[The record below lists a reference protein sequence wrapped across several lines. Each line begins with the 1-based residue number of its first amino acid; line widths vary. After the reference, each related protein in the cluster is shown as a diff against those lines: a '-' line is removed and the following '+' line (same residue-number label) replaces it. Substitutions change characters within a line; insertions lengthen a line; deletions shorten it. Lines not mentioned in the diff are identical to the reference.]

1 MGLVNDR
8 KAAAPS
14 ANRGERS
21 RRVRHAANGPEGGT
35 DWTRVNWRK
44 ANRAVR
50 ALRQRIFRAAQ
61 RGDLRAVHSLQK
73 LMLRSYANTLVS
85 VRRVTQLNTGRH
97 TPGVD
102 QVVVKT
108 PRARGRLV
116 DLLCTTQP
124 WRARPARRLFI
135 PKANGRLR
143 PLGIPTVLDRCLQA
157 RVKNALEPAWEA
169 RFEGTSY
176 GFRPGRGCHDAIAKV
191 YLLANSKGRKPWV
204 VDADIKGAFDHISH
218 SYLLAALG
226 PFPGRALIKQWL
238 EAGYLDDGGF
248 HPTDAGTGQGAVI
261 SPLLANIAL
270 HGMEAALGVQRTRAG
285 GIKGNRAVVR
295 YADDFVVFCETRED
309 AEAVMGVLTAWLA
322 ERGLTLSEEKTRI
335 VHLSEGFDFLGFTV
349 RRYRSPRAKAGY
361 QLFITPS
368 KAAVTKVRRD
378 LGGIWKHQVGANA
391 AAVLA
396 ALNPR
401 IRGWANYFRVGVAS
415 RTFSSLDNW
424 MFLRAVRWVNRT
436 HPHKPDAWRR
446 ARYWGPL
453 NPQRADAWVFGNK
466 DTGAYLLK
474 FKWFTIER
482 HVIVRGTASPDDP
495 SLRAYWLAR
504 QRARAKALP
513 PSVQQLAER
522 QRGVCLLC
530 GESLFNGEALQRH
543 HRIPKRDGGADT
555 YDNLTLLH
563 YYCHQ
568 HVHAHTWGA

>member
-8 KAAAPS
+8 KTAAPA

-21 RRVRHAANGPEGGT
+21 RRVRHVANGPEGGT

-50 ALRQRIFRAAQ
+50 TLRQRIFRASQ
-61 RGDLRAVHSLQK
+61 RGDLHAVHSLQK

-85 VRRVTQLNTGRH
+85 VRRVTQINTGKH

-108 PRARGRLV
+108 PQARGRLV
-116 DLLCTTQP
+116 DVLTTTQP
-124 WRARPARRLFI
+124 WRARPARRIYI

-143 PLGIPTVLDRCLQA
+143 PLGIPTILDRCLQA

-169 RFEGTSY
+169 TFEGTSY

-191 YLLANSKGRKPWV
+191 YLLANSKGRKHWV

-218 SYLLAALG
+218 AYLLAAIG

-238 EAGYLDDGGF
+238 EAGYLDNGVF

-270 HGMEAALGVQRTRAG
+270 HGMETALGIQRTRAG

-309 AEAVMGVLTAWLA
+309 AESVVGVLTAWLA
-322 ERGLTLSEEKTRI
+322 ARGLTLSEEKTHI

-349 RRYRSPRAKAGY
+349 RHYPSPRAKAGY

-368 KAAVTKVRRD
+368 KASVLKVRRELRD
-378 LGGIWKHQVGANA
+378 VWKHQVGANV

-396 ALNPR
+396 ALNPK
-401 IRGWANYFRVGVAS
+401 IRGWANYFRIGVAS

-424 MFLRAVRWVNRT
+424 MFLREVRWVNRT
-436 HPHKPDAWRR
+436 HPHQPNAWRR
-446 ARYWGPL
+446 ARYWGAL
-453 NPQRADAWVFGNK
+453 HPQRTDTWVFGNK
-466 DTGAYLLK
+466 DVGAYLLK
-474 FKWFTIER
+474 FKWFRIER

-504 QRARAKALP
+504 QRTNAKDLI
-513 PSVQQLAER
+513 PSAQKLAEH
-522 QRGVCLLC
+522 QRGLCPLC

-543 HRIPKRDGGADT
+543 HWIPRRRGGADT
-555 YDNLTLLH
+555 YDNLALLH

-568 HVHAHTWGA
+568 HVHAHT

>member
-1 MGLVNDR
+1 
-8 KAAAPS
+8 
-14 ANRGERS
+14 
-21 RRVRHAANGPEGGT
+21 
-35 DWTRVNWRK
+35 
-44 ANRAVR
+44 
-50 ALRQRIFRAAQ
+50 
-61 RGDLRAVHSLQK
+61 
-73 LMLRSYANTLVS
+73 MLRSYANTLVS
-85 VRRVTQLNTGRH
+85 VRRVTQINTGKH

-108 PRARGRLV
+108 PQARGRLV
-116 DLLCTTQP
+116 DVLTTTQP
-124 WRARPARRLFI
+124 WRARPARRIYI

-143 PLGIPTVLDRCLQA
+143 PLGIPTILDRCLQA

-169 RFEGTSY
+169 TFEGTSY

-191 YLLANSKGRKPWV
+191 YLLANSKGRKHWV

-218 SYLLAALG
+218 AHLLAAIG

-238 EAGYLDDGGF
+238 EAGYLDNGVF

-270 HGMEAALGVQRTRAG
+270 HGMETALGIQRTRAG

-309 AEAVMGVLTAWLA
+309 AESVVGVLTAWLA
-322 ERGLTLSEEKTRI
+322 ERGLALSEEKTHI

-349 RRYRSPRAKAGY
+349 RHYPSPRAKAGY

-368 KAAVTKVRRD
+368 KASVLKVRRD
-378 LGGIWKHQVGANA
+378 LRDVWKHQVGANV

-396 ALNPR
+396 ALNPK

-424 MFLRAVRWVNRT
+424 MFLREVRWVNRT
-436 HPHKPDAWRR
+436 HPHQPNAWRR
-446 ARYWGPL
+446 ARYWGALHPK
-453 NPQRADAWVFGNK
+453 RTDTWVFGNK
-466 DTGAYLLK
+466 DVGAYLLK
-474 FKWFTIER
+474 FKWFRIER

-504 QRARAKALP
+504 QRTNAKDLI
-513 PSVQQLAER
+513 PSAQKLAEH
-522 QRGVCLLC
+522 QRGLCPLC
-530 GESLFNGEALQRH
+530 GESLFNGEAFQRH
-543 HRIPKRDGGADT
+543 HWVPRRRGGADT
-555 YDNLTLLH
+555 YDNLALLH

-568 HVHAHTWGA
+568 HVHAHT